1 MMVIRTM
8 LGPLHTSPDIRPRPF
23 NGVKLLTLTAQFTLH
38 PIFASLRASLPQ
50 STHQIRQAEQVLD
63 PEQGTPSRPIQER
76 VYRRQTRP
84 TQGEGLC
91 SVISF
96 DSVMN
101 PVAVPGATH
110 LNDLE
115 LLTKQGMKRMRNG
128 ELTRRFDCARC
139 SWSIV
144 PRSAA

>member
-1 MMVIRTM
+1 MATVAR
-8 LGPLHTSPDIRPRPF
+8 LDPNKTSLDILLRPF
-23 NGVKLLTLTAQFTLH
+23 DGVKRLTLTAQFTLH
-38 PIFASLRASLPQ
+38 PISASLRASLPQ
-50 STHQIRQAEQVLD
+50 STHQIHQAEQVLD

-96 DSVMN
+96 DPKVN
-101 PVAVPGATH
+101 AVAIPGATH
-110 LNDLE
+110 LDDLE
-115 LLTKQGMKRMRNG
+115 LLAMQRMKRVSDG
-128 ELTRRFDCARC
+128 EVTQRFECARC

-144 PRSAA
+144 PRSGA